1 MVSTQ
6 TVPCIV
12 YAKDYDFSVPGG
24 TETGALLAT
33 HYLPPFQVNVML
45 THSMVGD
52 QVTSLTVSRLQLCL
66 TSKYSDIPGLG
77 DQF

>member
-1 MVSTQ
+1 MTSQ
-6 TVPCIV
+6 
-12 YAKDYDFSVPGG
+12 FPGG